1 MAKTLISDIL
11 KPDVWREYGVKR
23 TAELSALWVAGIVAN
38 VPDIVLSSG
47 GGTVNMPFFADL
59 TGDNENLS
67 DSTPLT
73 VGNIGATKDVAAV
86 IGRGRAWSV
95 NDLASV
101 LSGADPFQ
109 AVIDLV
115 AGYWARQQQKELLQ
129 VLAGAMGAATM
140 TGNVHDVSGGASEAL
155 RCFNA
160 TNFIDAV
167 AKLGDTG
174 GELAAVA
181 MHSATQAYLAKQN
194 LITFIKASDG
204 STQIPYYMGR
214 RVIVDDGLPV
224 ATGTYTSY
232 LFGAAA
238 VGYVEDVIG
247 PQDIETDRD
256 ILAGDTV
263 ATMRKRF
270 ILHPRGIKWTGT
282 PAGAFP
288 SRTEL
293 ATVGNWARVYE
304 NKQIRIVAFKHKN
317 A

>member
-11 KPDVWREYGVKR
+11 KPDVWREYGIKR

-38 VPDIVLSSG
+38 VPEITLPSG
-47 GGTVNMPFFADL
+47 GGTVNMPCFADL

-67 DSTPLT
+67 DSAALT

-95 NDLASV
+95 NDLAAV

-109 AVIDLV
+109 AVIDLA

-129 VLAGAMGAATM
+129 VLAGAMGAASM
-140 TGNVHDVSGGASEAL
+140 AANVHDVSGGASEPL
-155 RCFNA
+155 RTFNA
-160 TNFIDAV
+160 TNFIDAA
-167 AKLGDTG
+167 AKLGDAG

-214 RVIVDDGLPV
+214 RVIVDDGMPV

-232 LFGAAA
+232 LFGAGAM
-238 VGYVEDVIG
+238 GYAEDVIG
-247 PQDIETDRD
+247 PSDIETDRD

-288 SRTEL
+288 SRAEL
-293 ATVGNWARVYE
+293 ATVGNWSRVYE
-304 NKQIRIVAFKHKN
+304 TKQIRIVAFKHKN

>member
-23 TAELSALWVAGIVAN
+23 TAELSALWEAGIVAS
-38 VPDIVLSSG
+38 VPDITLPVG

-59 TGDNENLS
+59 TGDNETLS

-73 VGNIGATKDVAAV
+73 VGNIGANKDVAAV

-95 NDLASV
+95 NDLAAV

-109 AVIDLV
+109 AVVDLV
-115 AGYWARQQQKELLQ
+115 ATYWARQFQKELLS
-129 VLAGAMGAATM
+129 VLAGGMGAATM
-140 TGNVHDVSGGASEAL
+140 SANVHDVAGGASEVL

-167 AKLGDTG
+167 AKLGDAG

-181 MHSATQAYLAKQN
+181 MHSQTQAYLAKQN
-194 LITFIKASDG
+194 LITFVKASD
-204 STQIPYYMGR
+204 SATQIPFYMGR

-224 ATGTYTSY
+224 ASGTYTSY
-232 LFGAAA
+232 LFGAGA
-238 VGYVEDVIG
+238 VGYAEDAIG
-247 PQDIETDRD
+247 PQDMETDRD

-270 ILHPRGIKWTGT
+270 ILHPRGIKWTGS

-288 SRTEL
+288 TRVEL
-293 ATVGNWARVYE
+293 GTAGNWARVYE